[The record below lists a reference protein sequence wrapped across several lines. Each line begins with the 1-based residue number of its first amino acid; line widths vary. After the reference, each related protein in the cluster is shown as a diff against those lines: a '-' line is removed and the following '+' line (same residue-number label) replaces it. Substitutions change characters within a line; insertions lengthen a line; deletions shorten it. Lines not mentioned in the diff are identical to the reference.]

1 MEVEI
6 APGNSRRYPRG
17 MFKSLAVYCG
27 SSPGNDARYVRLAY
41 DTGVLLARRGIRLV
55 YGGGGVGMMGA
66 VADGALSEG
75 GEVTGVIPVFL
86 NTIEL
91 LHPGVTDMHVVN
103 TMHERKLLMVDL
115 AEGFVALPG
124 GFGTLD
130 ELFEVLTWSQLDIH
144 NRPAGVLNVDGYYDG
159 ILACLDGMVARGF
172 LRLEDRARLVAADTI
187 EPLLAAMEEW
197 RPPESLKFSLARRV
211 KVLE

>member
-1 MEVEI
+1 M
-6 APGNSRRYPRG
+6 RRGKCGVKRGG
-17 MFKSLAVYCG
+17 MFQSLAVYCG

-41 DTGVLLARRGIRLV
+41 EAGVILAQRGIRLV

-66 VADGALSEG
+66 VADGALSRG
-75 GEVTGVIPVFL
+75 GAVTGVIPTFL
-86 NTIEL
+86 NTREL
-91 LHPGVTDMHVVN
+91 KHPGVADMRVVT

-115 AEGFVALPG
+115 AEGFIALPG

-159 ILACLDGMVARGF
+159 VLSCLDGMVARGF
-172 LRLEDRARLVAADTI
+172 LREGDRSRLVAA
-187 EPLLAAMEEW
+187 ESMEALLLKMTEW
-197 RPPESLKFSLARRV
+197 RAPETLKFSLARRV
-211 KVLE
+211 EVQV